1 MVMFLLAGTSVI
13 NTANAQKSKTVNL
26 REAIQ
31 TALDSNLS
39 IKSASFTIDQRKAL
53 KGTSLDLP
61 KTVIDGQYGQFNS
74 YSKDNSITI
83 SQSFAFPSVYINKSR
98 LASANIKSSEWQ
110 YKVSQVEI
118 ATQVKQIYWGYVYL
132 TAKQKLLAYQ
142 DSLYSGFMRAAELR
156 AKSGET
162 NRLEMITARSQSL
175 EIRNQLFQITADL
188 GISSRKLQLL
198 LNSSY
203 LPVPLEKILN
213 KIGYSVSSDS
223 LSVDQNPSLSYIK
236 QQVAVSQIE
245 KQLERNQ
252 MLPEFNVG
260 YFSQTIVGSQEVNGV
275 SRIFGHD
282 FRFEG
287 LQAGISI
294 PVWFAPF
301 KARARAAKINE
312 AAARNNAESYNKTV
326 TGNYRSLL
334 DEYTKFSASVE
345 YYEKQAVPEAEL
357 IIEQATLSYKAGALD
372 YLDYVLTLDRAL
384 SIKQNY
390 LDALNNCNQTII
402 TIEYITGKIF

>member
-1 MVMFLLAGTSVI
+1 MLLLFAGTSVI
-13 NTANAQKSKTVNL
+13 NTVNAQQSKTINL
-26 REAIQ
+26 HEAIQ

-39 IKSASFTIDQRKAL
+39 IRSAAFSVDQQKAL
-53 KGTSLDLP
+53 KGASLDLP

-74 YSKDNSITI
+74 YTNDNSFNI
-83 SQSFAFPSVYINKSR
+83 SQSFAFPSVYINKSK
-98 LASANIKSSEWQ
+98 LANENVKSSEWL

-118 ATQVKQIYWGYVYL
+118 ATQVKQVYWGYVYL
-132 TAKQKLLAYQ
+132 KAKQKLLAYQ

-188 GISSRKLQLL
+188 GISSRKLKLL
-198 LNSSY
+198 LNSSC
-203 LPVPLEKILN
+203 LPVPIENELN
-213 KIGYSVSSDS
+213 KIEYSIPVDSSY
-223 LSVDQNPSLSYIK
+223 LDQNPSLSYIK
-236 QQVAVSQIE
+236 QQVTVSQIE

-252 MLPEFNVG
+252 MLPDFNIG
-260 YFSQTIVGSQEVNGV
+260 YFSQTIIGNQEINGA
-275 SRIFGHD
+275 SRVFGHD
-282 FRFEG
+282 YRFSG

-294 PVWFAPF
+294 PVWFAPY
-301 KARARAAKINE
+301 KARSKAAKINE
-312 AAARNNAESYNKTV
+312 AAARNDAESYNKTV
-326 TGNYRSLL
+326 TGNYKSLL
-334 DEYTKFSASVE
+334 DEYSKYSSSVE

-357 IIEQATLSYKAGALD
+357 IIDQATLSYKAGALD

-384 SIKQNY
+384 AIKQNY

>member
-1 MVMFLLAGTSVI
+1 
-13 NTANAQKSKTVNL
+13 
-26 REAIQ
+26 
-31 TALDSNLS
+31 
-39 IKSASFTIDQRKAL
+39 
-53 KGTSLDLP
+53 LP
-61 KTVIDGQYGQFNS
+61 KSVIDGQYGQFNS
-74 YSKDNSITI
+74 YTNDNSFTI

-98 LASANIKSSEWQ
+98 LASATIKSSEWL

-175 EIRNQLFQITADL
+175 EVRNQLFQITADL

-203 LPVPLEKILN
+203 MPVPVEKKLN
-213 KIGYSVSSDS
+213 KIEYSVIADSS
-223 LSVDQNPSLSYIK
+223 SVDQNPSLSYIK
-236 QQVAVSQIE
+236 QQVTVSKIE

-252 MLPEFNVG
+252 MLPDFNVG
-260 YFSQTIVGSQEVNGV
+260 YFSQTIMGSQEVNGV
-275 SRIFGHD
+275 SKIFGHD
-282 FRFEG
+282 YRFEG

-294 PVWFAPF
+294 PVWFAPY
-301 KARARAAKINE
+301 KARTKAAKINE
-312 AAARNNAESYNKTV
+312 AAARNDAESYNKTI

-334 DEYTKFSASVE
+334 DEYTKFSSSVE

-384 SIKQNY
+384 AIKQNY

-402 TIEYITGKIF
+402 TIEYIAGKIF